1 MLNITTR
8 ADQAGPMPHDAVII
22 GGSYAGL
29 SAALQ
34 LVRARRRVLV
44 IDDGRPRNRFAARAH
59 GVLANDGR
67 PGAEIAAAARA
78 QVAAYPTAAFRMAE
92 AVAVDRIEGGF
103 SVAFA
108 DGTKTRGR
116 RLLLA
121 HGVEDVPADIPGVK
135 ERWGR
140 TALHCPWCHGYE
152 IGGGPI
158 GVLSRG
164 EHAVQYA
171 ATVAEWGDVTLFM
184 GLDVG
189 LSPEDAHLLYRRGV
203 TIEPTPIERLEG
215 EAPTLT
221 GARLADGRFVPL
233 KAIFVGASVRVA
245 SPFAESLGCEMTDTP
260 MGRVVKADAMQQTT
274 QPGVFAAGDLARA
287 ASNITL
293 ATSDGMIAAH
303 ALFRSLVEE
312 EAG

>member
-1 MLNITTR
+1 MPTATK
-8 ADQAGPMPHDAVII
+8 AEPMPHDALII

-29 SAALQ
+29 SAAQQ
-34 LVRARRRVLV
+34 LVRARRRVLI
-44 IDDGRPRNRFAARAH
+44 IDDGKPRNRFAARAH

-67 PGAEIAAAARA
+67 PGAEITATARS

-92 AVAVDRIEGGF
+92 AISVERIDGGF
-103 SVAFA
+103 SVSFA
-108 DGTKTRGR
+108 DGTRTRGR
-116 RLLLA
+116 RLLLS
-121 HGVEDVPADIPGVK
+121 HGVEDVLPDIPGVK

-152 IGGGPI
+152 IGAGPI
-158 GVLSRG
+158 GVLGRG

-171 ATVAEWGDVTLFM
+171 ATVAEWGQVTLFM

-203 TIEPTPIERLEG
+203 TIETSPIARLEG

-221 GARLADGRFVPL
+221 GARLTDGRFVEL

-245 SPFAESLGCEMTDTP
+245 SPFAERLGCEMTDTP
-260 MGRVVKADAMQQTT
+260 MGRVIKVDAMQATS

-303 ALFRSLVEE
+303 GLFRSLVEE
-312 EAG
+312 ETR

>member
-1 MLNITTR
+1 
-8 ADQAGPMPHDAVII
+8 MPHDAVII

-34 LVRARRRVLV
+34 LARARRRVLV

-67 PGAEIAAAARA
+67 PGAEITAAARA
-78 QVAAYPTAAFRMAE
+78 QVAAYPTVAFRQAE
-92 AVAVDRIEGGF
+92 AVSVERIDDGF
-103 SVAFA
+103 SVVFA
-108 DGTKTRGR
+108 DGTRTQGR
-116 RLLLA
+116 RLVLA
-121 HGVEDVPADIPGVK
+121 HGVEDTPPEIEGVK

-158 GVLSRG
+158 GVLGRG
-164 EHAVQYA
+164 DHAVQYA
-171 ATVAEWGDVTLFM
+171 AIVAEWGQATLFVAP
-184 GLDVG
+184 DFP
-189 LSPEDAHLLYRRGV
+189 LSPEDAHLLFRRGV
-203 TIEPTPIERLEG
+203 TIEPVPIERLEG

-221 GARLADGRFVPL
+221 GARLTDGRFVPL
-233 KAIFVGASVRVA
+233 KAIFVGAHVRLGNG
-245 SPFAESLGCEMTDTP
+245 FAESLGCEMNDTP
-260 MGRVVKADAMQQTT
+260 MGRVVRVDAMQQTS

-293 ATSDGMIAAH
+293 ATADGMTAAH
-303 ALFRSLVEE
+303 ALFRSLIEE
-312 EAG
+312 EAAA

>member
-1 MLNITTR
+1 MPTSDT
-8 ADQAGPMPHDAVII
+8 PMPHDAVII

-34 LVRARRRVLV
+34 LARARRRVLI

-67 PGAEIAAAARA
+67 PGSEIAAAARA
-78 QVAAYPTAAFRMAE
+78 QVAAYPTVAFRQAE
-92 AVAVDRIEGGF
+92 AVDVERIEHGF
-103 SVAFA
+103 SIAFA
-108 DGTKTRGR
+108 DGTKTQGR
-116 RLLLA
+116 RLVLA
-121 HGVEDVPADIPGVK
+121 HGVEDTPPEIPGVK

-158 GVLSRG
+158 GVLGRG

-171 ATVAEWGDVTLFM
+171 AVVAEWGDVTLFV
-184 GLDVG
+184 DPDFP
-189 LSPEDAHLLYRRGV
+189 LSQEEAHLLFRRGV

-215 EAPTLT
+215 EAKTLT
-221 GARLADGRFVPL
+221 GARLADGRLTPL
-233 KAIFVGASVRVA
+233 KAIFVGAHIRVA
-245 SPFAESLGCEMTDTP
+245 NGFAEGLGCEMNDTP
-260 MGRVVKADAMQQTT
+260 MGRVIKVDAMQQTS
-274 QPGVFAAGDLARA
+274 QPGVFAAGDVARA

-303 ALFRSLVEE
+303 ALFRSLIEE
-312 EAG
+312 ETAAA

>member
-1 MLNITTR
+1 MPMREN
-8 ADQAGPMPHDAVII
+8 PMPHDAVVI

-44 IDDGRPRNRFAARAH
+44 IDDNRPRNRFAARAH
-59 GVLANDGR
+59 GVLSHDGR

-92 AVAVDRIEGGF
+92 AVDISRIDGGF

-108 DGTKTRGR
+108 DGTNTTGR
-116 RLLLA
+116 RLILA
-121 HGVEDVPADIPGVK
+121 HGVEDVLPDIPGVK

-158 GVLSRG
+158 GVLGRG
-164 EHAVQYA
+164 DHAVAYA
-171 ATVAEWGDVTLFM
+171 TIVAEWGQVVLFM
-184 GLDVG
+184 DPAG
-189 LSPEDAHLLYRRGV
+189 LSQDDARLLARRGV
-203 TIEPTPIERLEG
+203 TVEPTPIERLEG

-221 GARLADGRFVPL
+221 GARLTDGRFIPL
-233 KAIFVGASVRVA
+233 KAIFVGASVRQA
-245 SPFAESLGCEMTDTP
+245 NGFAERLGCDMTDSP
-260 MGRVVKADAMQQTT
+260 MGRIVKVDAQQQTS
-274 QPGVFAAGDLARA
+274 QPGVFAAGDLARPA
-287 ASNITL
+287 GNITL
-293 ATSDGMIAAH
+293 ATTDGMLAAH
-303 ALFRSLVEE
+303 GAFRSLIEE
-312 EAG
+312 ETA

>member
-1 MLNITTR
+1 MPTVTR
-8 ADQAGPMPHDAVII
+8 PEPMPHDALII

-29 SAALQ
+29 SAAMQ

-59 GVLANDGR
+59 GVLTNDGK
-67 PGAEIAAAARA
+67 PGAEIAAAARV

-92 AVAVDRIEGGF
+92 AVAVERIDGGF
-103 SVAFA
+103 QVAFA
-108 DGTKTRGR
+108 DGTRTTGRRAVAVARSRGR
-116 RLLLA
+116 AGR
-121 HGVEDVPADIPGVK
+121 HSGGQ

-158 GVLSRG
+158 GVLGRG
-164 EHAVQYA
+164 DHAAAYA
-171 ATVAEWGDVTLFM
+171 ATVAEWGQVTLFM
-184 GLDVG
+184 GDGDGPVARRRPPA
-189 LSPEDAHLLYRRGV
+189 LSARRDHRAHAHRPAGGRGPDPDGV
-203 TIEPTPIERLEG
+203 RL
-215 EAPTLT
+215 T
-221 GARLADGRFVPL
+221 DGRFVPL
-233 KAIFVGASVRVA
+233 KAIFVGANVRVA
-245 SPFAESLGCEMTDTP
+245 SPFAEHLGCEMTDTP
-260 MGRVVKADAMQQTT
+260 MGRVIKVDGMQQTT

-293 ATSDGMIAAH
+293 ATADGMTAAH

-312 EAG
+312 ETTGAV

>member
-1 MLNITTR
+1 MPTHP
-8 ADQAGPMPHDAVII
+8 AGPMPHDAVII

-34 LVRARRRVLV
+34 LARARRRVLI

-67 PGAEIAAAARA
+67 PGSEIAAAARA
-78 QVAAYPTAAFRMAE
+78 QIAAYPTVAFRQAE
-92 AVAVDRIEGGF
+92 AVEVARIEHGF

-108 DGTKTRGR
+108 DGTRTQGR
-116 RLLLA
+116 RLVLA
-121 HGVEDVPADIPGVK
+121 HGVEDCPPDIPGVR

-158 GVLSRG
+158 GVLGRG
-164 EHAVQYA
+164 DHAVQYA
-171 ATVAEWGDVTLFM
+171 AIVAEWGQATLF
-184 GLDVG
+184 LDADHP
-189 LSPEDAHLLYRRGV
+189 LTHEEAHLLFRRGV
-203 TIEPTPIERLEG
+203 TVESTPLERLEG

-221 GARLADGRFVPL
+221 GARLTDGRFIPL
-233 KAIFVGASVRVA
+233 KALFVGAHVRVA
-245 SPFAESLGCEMTDTP
+245 NAFAESLGCEMTDTP
-260 MGRVVKADAMQQTT
+260 MGRVIKVDGMQQTT
-274 QPGVFAAGDLARA
+274 RPGVFAAGDVARA

-293 ATSDGMIAAH
+293 ATADGMTAAH
-303 ALFRSLVEE
+303 ALFRSLIEE
-312 EAG
+312 EAA